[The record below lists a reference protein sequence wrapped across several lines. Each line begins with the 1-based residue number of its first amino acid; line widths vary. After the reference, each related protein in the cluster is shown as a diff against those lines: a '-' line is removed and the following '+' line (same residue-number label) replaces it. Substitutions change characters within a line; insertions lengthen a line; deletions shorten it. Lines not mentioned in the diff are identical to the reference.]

1 MAGKE
6 GMKRCVKVFFLLQ
19 LDVQFHTFQ
28 SLLWMPSDGI
38 GVVELLD
45 ALHETRQE
53 HHDSTLLSRAPW
65 IYR

>member
-1 MAGKE
+1 M
-6 GMKRCVKVFFLLQ
+6 KVFFLLQ

-45 ALHETRQE
+45 ALPHGRFQLMDVDGGSSKTIDFKTKNCHPR
-53 HHDSTLLSRAPW
+53 LG
-65 IYR
+65 

>member
-1 MAGKE
+1 MW
-6 GMKRCVKVFFLLQ
+6 KVFFLLQ